1 MSTQKQPTQKPKE
14 GIKGDSKF
22 GLRLT
27 LPAQIFVNVVV
38 IFPILATLYLSFT
51 DWTPLTGFG
60 TKWYSAYQF
69 WNWGANYWYLIT
81 DPDFLLALL
90 RTLIIVVVVVP
101 IEFGLGFLLA
111 FLFLDNFPFK
121 KVLHTIILT
130 PMMMIPAVSG
140 FIFYM
145 LFVSKGPV
153 NGILSVIFNTTID
166 FSWLKVGYGAMI
178 AVMIAD
184 IWQWTPFM
192 FLVILSGLMSL
203 PEDQRD
209 AAIILGASR
218 WQRFR
223 LVTLPLLKPVLVIA
237 LIIRGIE
244 AIKIFDPIMLMTNGG
259 PGTATE
265 TISVYLYKKGFI
277 AFNWSYVAS
286 AGLVVLLIVTIIS
299 IFALKPLKPKEDKR
313 V

>member
-1 MSTQKQPTQKPKE
+1 LSTQKQPPRKLNE
-14 GIKGDSKF
+14 GLKGDAKF
-22 GLRLT
+22 GMRLT

-60 TKWYSAYQF
+60 TKWYSAYKF
-69 WNWGANYWYLIT
+69 WNWGANYWYLLT
-81 DPDFLLALL
+81 DTDFLLALL

-101 IEFGLGFLLA
+101 IEFALGFLLA

-121 KVLHTIILT
+121 KILHTIILT

-153 NGILSVIFNTTID
+153 NAILSIIFNTTID
-166 FSWLKVGYGAMI
+166 FSWLRSGYGAMI

-192 FLVILSGLMSL
+192 FLVIL
-203 PEDQRD
+203 
-209 AAIILGASR
+209 AIMLGASK
-218 WQRFR
+218 WQRLR

-237 LIIRGIE
+237 LIIRGVE

-286 AGLVVLLIVTIIS
+286 AGLVVLAILTVIS